1 MLASMIDDGLSVH
14 YSEIKRGT
22 PVYGADEVE
31 IGTVDRVL
39 DNYREAI
46 LDGFVIRIPGLGLRF
61 VDAPEVART
70 AQRAVTLTITNE
82 EAQELPPPASGVTT
96 LRPNLSAGRLG
107 RLFGKRGN

>member
-1 MLASMIDDGLSVH
+1 MLPSMIDDGHSVH
-14 YSEIKRGT
+14 YTEVPRGT
-22 PVYGADEVE
+22 PVYCSDEVE

-70 AQRAVTLTITNE
+70 AERAVTLTITSS
-82 EAQELPPPASGVTT
+82 EAQELPPPPSGVAT
-96 LRPNLSAGRLG
+96 LRPNLGGGRLG
-107 RLFGKRGN
+107 RLFGKRQ